1 MSNIS
6 LISATYETVADLRLD
21 QDIVISVDLTNALH
35 DDIASIGIDISKG
48 DATVQ
53 LSNHAINDVTI
64 AGTGD
69 GKVYF
74 KLPEQAEG
82 KSRHFMIRLEEP
94 AKCAYDFVEG
104 GNNASV

>member
-1 MSNIS
+1 M
-6 LISATYETVADLRLD
+6 
-21 QDIVISVDLTNALH
+21 
-35 DDIASIGIDISKG
+35 
-48 DATVQ
+48 
-53 LSNHAINDVTI
+53 NDVTI
-64 AGTGD
+64 AGNGD

-104 GNNASV
+104 GSNASVMLQSSYGKLLSVDNSMASSITVFDCFEVAQKPTKLFVDVHSSLSTLILQRESDI